1 MHCGISGEVCEEPVL
16 SRPSGVVYE
25 KRVILKYIEAEHKD
39 PANGEELTPDDLITV
54 KSSKVVRPRP
64 VTATSVPG
72 LLALFQNEWDAL
84 MLETHTLKEHLAAT
98 RTELANALY
107 QHDAACRVIARLARE
122 RDSALS
128 QLSALQSSFAQRAVA
143 EAAEAEATAAATGA
157 MEVEPTAPKAGD
169 LNTPIGISDAVL
181 ADITSTWE
189 GLSKGRKKRPLPEGL
204 PSPEEMGKWTAVE
217 EHALHSTSKPGV
229 LALDVSPLEARL
241 LVTGG
246 MDKEAVVFDRQAE
259 VVVDRLKGHGKKV
272 TAVRFHPSA
281 DFGGL
286 ILTGS
291 ADKTVKLWKPAA
303 SSSTRGSG
311 KAGTKGSTPSSPKAS
326 YTEVASLSVHAS
338 DVTALAIQAT
348 GHYFASASKDKTW
361 ALHDASSGQCLA
373 HVVDPAIAG
382 GYECLAFHPDG
393 VLLGTGTT
401 ASKVRMWDVK
411 TQANVATFEDHTGPV
426 SSLSFSENGYYMA
439 SGAADGTVKLWDLR
453 KLKSIRSLD
462 LGEGVQAVA
471 FDPSGQYLG
480 VAAGTG
486 IKVYLAKAWSPVAE
500 FNDHSD
506 KITALEFG
514 HPASAFLATASL
526 DRTVKVYH

>member
-1 MHCGISGEVCEEPVL
+1 MAAGRRTVVAGGRSSGINEEGGAGEVKKRGNGGGAAAMPMPCTPEKPRAPKAPAAPIKRGGVSHAVAAVSEGSKPAPTPCSTSASSSSSCFPSLFTLLFLVVAAAVL
-16 SRPSGVVYE
+16 SLSFPAIYELKQIVQMQGLSEREVRKIVVETMESQTQGHGRGRRQGPSPKINKEDVRQVFRDLM
-25 KRVILKYIEAEHKD
+25 K
-39 PANGEELTPDDLITV
+39 EEG
-54 KSSKVVRPRP
+54 
-64 VTATSVPG
+64 AA
-72 LLALFQNEWDAL
+72 LLGP
-84 MLETHTLKEHLAAT
+84 
-98 RTELANALY
+98 
-107 QHDAACRVIARLARE
+107 
-122 RDSALS
+122 
-128 QLSALQSSFAQRAVA
+128 ALQPL
-143 EAAEAEATAAATGA
+143 TAAAA
-157 MEVEPTAPKAGD
+157 AAP
-169 LNTPIGISDAVL
+169 P
-181 ADITSTWE
+181 
-189 GLSKGRKKRPLPEGL
+189 PPP
-204 PSPEEMGKWTAVE
+204 PSPAIDDNK
-217 EHALHSTSKPGV
+217 LQKC
-229 LALDVSPLEARL
+229 
-241 LVTGG
+241 
-246 MDKEAVVFDRQAE
+246 
-259 VVVDRLKGHGKKV
+259 
-272 TAVRFHPSA
+272 
-281 DFGGL
+281 
-286 ILTGS
+286 S

-506 KITALEFG
+506 KITALKFG